1 MARASK
7 LLKDSLTNMMSLQQ
21 SKAPLLSDEIP
32 PKFSAENEVHFYG
45 SVPVYRSIYAQRD
58 WFATFENILKNSVG
72 NFELPSRMLYDGPGM
87 AQQWIRDAGQR
98 TQHIEAQ
105 DAFQQF
111 VAWRLADI
119 LRIWQPSTTICL
131 VALGVGDSKKLR
143 YLLNRIFYSRPHQ
156 TVQLIPYD
164 ISFDMIADSLAE
176 CERDGLADVIAQ
188 ANGQILG
195 INDDFSRLTDYRQL
209 LAPAHA
215 RFFCLL
221 GNTLGNEREER
232 DVLEPI
238 YSCMSGEDRLLL
250 EVQLGEQNVQPTEA
264 LQAALQK
271 DKEFCAG
278 PFIVCG
284 VPADHIDLELTKEE
298 VFLSD
303 GSHYAD
309 SYKVTCRFKSDSTL
323 THRFLKEAY
332 EIPEGLRVQTVLAK
346 RYKTDA
352 LCSLFSQLGF
362 RLVCEPA
369 TIQTGNRLFGY
380 YCLGRDC

>member
-1 MARASK
+1 
-7 LLKDSLTNMMSLQQ
+7 
-21 SKAPLLSDEIP
+21 
-32 PKFSAENEVHFYG
+32 
-45 SVPVYRSIYAQRD
+45 
-58 WFATFENILKNSVG
+58 
-72 NFELPSRMLYDGPGM
+72 
-87 AQQWIRDAGQR
+87 
-98 TQHIEAQ
+98 
-105 DAFQQF
+105 
-111 VAWRLADI
+111 
-119 LRIWQPSTTICL
+119 
-131 VALGVGDSKKLR
+131 
-143 YLLNRIFYSRPHQ
+143 
-156 TVQLIPYD
+156 
-164 ISFDMIADSLAE
+164 
-176 CERDGLADVIAQ
+176 
-188 ANGQILG
+188 
-195 INDDFSRLTDYRQL
+195 
-209 LAPAHA
+209 
-215 RFFCLL
+215 
-221 GNTLGNEREER
+221 
-232 DVLEPI
+232 
-238 YSCMSGEDRLLL
+238 MSGEDRLLL